1 MAKKILKRYLSYIL
15 VGFIV
20 LICLWGFIF
29 HPEKIAQ
36 GVFKGLLLSGQKV
49 IPSLFPFMVF
59 SSCVS
64 KTWVFH
70 SLSKKIEKLTKK
82 IFKVS
87 GVGFSSILLGFLGG
101 YPVGAKSVND
111 IYSRGLITKN
121 EACRLFCWCSNPS
134 PAFVISAVGV
144 FMFSSYKSGI
154 ILYLSSVLSAFVIGF
169 CTRFFEDGKNTDTTY
184 PVFSQPKNIFTSS
197 VSETSETILGI
208 CGWLLTFCSISA
220 LIEVMIPQK
229 TAMTFINCISEVTF
243 GCETASAEGLSL
255 PIISAILGFGGFAV
269 IFQIL
274 TYMKNCGLSLRVFI
288 CIKALNGA
296 LNAFFCSVLMRI
308 FPESTTVSAT
318 IIAGNQIFSL
328 SHSIITALF
337 LIIMCTVFVLEVD
350 NKRKMC

>member
-1 MAKKILKRYLSYIL
+1 MAKKILKRYLSYVLI
-15 VGFIV
+15 GFMV
-20 LICLWGFIF
+20 LICLWGLIF

-36 GVFKGLLLSGQKV
+36 GVLKGLLLAGQKV

-59 SSCVS
+59 SSCIS
-64 KTWVFH
+64 KTRMFH
-70 SLSKKIEKLTKK
+70 SISYKIEKLTKK
-82 IFKVS
+82 IFKIS

-144 FMFSSYKSGI
+144 FMFASYKSGI
-154 ILYLSSVLSAFVIGF
+154 ILYISSVLSAFVIGF
-169 CTRFFEDGKNTDTTY
+169 CTRFFEDDKGCDIST
-184 PVFSQPKNIFTSS
+184 PLFIQPKNIFTDS
-197 VSETSETILGI
+197 VSETSETTLGI

-220 LIEVMIPQK
+220 LVEVLIPQK

-243 GCETASAEGLSL
+243 GCETASAEGLPL

-274 TYMKNCGLSLRVFI
+274 TYMKSCGLSLRVFI

-318 IIAGNQIFSL
+318 ITAGNQVFSL
-328 SHSIITALF
+328 SNSIITGLF